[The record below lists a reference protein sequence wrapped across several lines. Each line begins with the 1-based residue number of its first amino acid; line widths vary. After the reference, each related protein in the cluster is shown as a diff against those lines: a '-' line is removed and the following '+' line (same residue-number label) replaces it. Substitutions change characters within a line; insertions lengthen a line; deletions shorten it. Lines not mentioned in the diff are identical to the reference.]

1 MTAHMGIFASRGQVQ
16 RFIDQLHE
24 VVFGVQV

>member
-1 MTAHMGIFASRGQVQ
+1 MTAHMGIFGSRGQVQ
-16 RFIDQLHE
+16 RFIDELHE